1 MSAACPLTQAIPAR
15 RADDIFPPLP
25 VKRSP
30 EYIQAELR
38 RMRTTL
44 ILAEHRALER
54 RFTGGPLTD
63 FGALP

>member
-1 MSAACPLTQAIPAR
+1 MTTDRILVQATLAR
-15 RADDIFPPLP
+15 RADDQFPPLP
-25 VKRSP
+25 VKRTP

-44 ILAEHRALER
+44 IIAEHRALER

-63 FGALP
+63 FGAFA

>member
-15 RADDIFPPLP
+15 RADDSFPPLP

-30 EYIQAELR
+30 EYVLAELR

-44 ILAEHRALER
+44 INAEHRALER
-54 RFTGGPLTD
+54 RFTGVAVTG
-63 FGALP
+63 FGAFA